1 MDRKHIFA
9 AYAKKIIV
17 EYTVWVVKLSQ
28 NAFLKKI
35 LKILQAVK
43 TSGLTNL
50 HTGYLTTPKGLDSHK
65 KQIW

>member
-1 MDRKHIFA
+1 MEIDLIG
-9 AYAKKIIV
+9 
-17 EYTVWVVKLSQ
+17 VVNLSQ
-28 NAFLKKI
+28 NTILKKI

-50 HTGYLTTPKGLDSHK
+50 DIVYLTTPKCLVSQK